1 MEDTPMSGPDD
12 YYIAADG
19 QACSNAHDAGEA
31 SQVFEG
37 TAGGDNIPTN
47 GNCGQDADNVSDGK

>member
-1 MEDTPMSGPDD
+1 MRGPDD
-12 YYIAADG
+12 YYISADL
-19 QACSNAHDAGEA
+19 QVSSNAHDAVEA